1 MSRATAPTPAAQ
13 YAASPAASG
22 TSGATTRDPR
32 LDFYRGIAMFIIL
45 FAHTPG
51 NFFTSWIPARWGFS
65 DATEIFVFCSGMA
78 SAIAFGRTYDRAGW
92 VLGTGRVA
100 YRVWQ
105 VYWAHIGMFFAIAG
119 LVAYL
124 DSTELFER
132 SYVGQLNLFPF
143 FNGVTRAGEIVS
155 STADQLVGLVTLR
168 YVPNYFDILPM
179 YMVILVMMP
188 VVMALSRINI
198 WLMFAVIATVWL
210 LAQSAILESLGAEAL
225 SLNFPAEP
233 WSKREWF
240 FNPFGWQL
248 VFFTGFAFMRGWIP
262 APPVRWWL
270 IALAALIVIANIP
283 LSNIGV
289 RAVNREW
296 FGLAFEGNPVIEW
309 RVANKMF
316 ITKSDFGIL
325 RYIQFLSVAYLA
337 WVAAGVGGHRLIAT
351 GSNIAARAWDR
362 VVKTVMKVGQQSL
375 AVFVFSMFFARGS
388 GFILDQIGRG
398 EAWWNTVFV
407 NLLGMALLVAVAY
420 FVAWIKSQPWRVK
433 R

>member
-198 WLMFAVIATVWL
+198 WLMFAVIAAVWL

-309 RVANKMF
+309 RVANKML

-325 RYIQFLSVAYLA
+325 RYVQFLSVAYLA

-375 AVFVFSMFFARGS
+375 AVFVFSMFFARVS